1 MYYRYSAMLVKFVK
15 GYSPYQKGESAGFP
29 PDKAEK
35 LVKMGVAIYPPRPK
49 PVSEPEPRPVV
60 PELNPE
66 PETTDFQ
73 APINRMMKK
82 AKKK

>member
-1 MYYRYSAMLVKFVK
+1 MCCRYSAMLVKFVK

-35 LVKMGVAIYPPRPK
+35 LVKMGVAIYPPK
-49 PVSEPEPRPVV
+49 PNLDPVPEPVI
-60 PELNPE
+60 PELKPE
-66 PETTDFQ
+66 PVTSDFQ
-73 APINRMMKK
+73 APINRMVKK

>member
-1 MYYRYSAMLVKFVK
+1 MCCRCNAMLVKFVK

-35 LVKMGVAIYPPRPK
+35 LVKMGVAIYPPK
-49 PVSEPEPRPVV
+49 PNLDPAPEPAI
-60 PELNPE
+60 PELKPE
-66 PETTDFQ
+66 PVTSDFQ
-73 APINRMMKK
+73 APINRMVKK